1 MYDAVCV
8 LSSAVRNRCVG
19 VCTCFQRF
27 SLTGLGL
34 APASGFWLLALVS
47 GFGFNTYSNSG
58 SAPVF
63 VFVLVSVPA
72 PVLPNSSSSSL
83 FPVPVRFLHV
93 PGFAKLNPSSRLC
106 SCSLFGP
113 CQTPAPDRFQLR
125 VQSQSQSQSQY
136 SMAQVVMRSPAYK
149 ERLRWGIRPG
159 FYRSESAIF
168 VRKWTDGRFYR
179 SDGV

>member
-19 VCTCFQRF
+19 VCTCTQRF

-34 APASGFWLLALVS
+34 APASALASGSGFWLRFRLRFQHLHQLRFSSCFCFCFCPGFCTGSSLAKLK
-47 GFGFNTYSNSG
+47 FK
-58 SAPVF
+58 
-63 VFVLVSVPA
+63 LSVP
-72 PVLPNSSSSSL
+72 
-83 FPVPVRFLHV
+83 
-93 PGFAKLNPSSRLC
+93 
-106 SCSLFGP
+106 GP
-113 CQTPAPDRFQLR
+113 CQTPAPGRFQLR
-125 VQSQSQSQSQY
+125 VQSQS

-168 VRKWTDGRFYR
+168 VRKWPDGRFYR